1 MSGVLFGLYKV
12 FQALLRHPLFSSHFI
27 SPFIKPLVV
36 ATGSKNHLH
45 SFPRSKSSFASFKAG
60 PTFSTALNCHSLNQ
74 FFHEFNASTKVYKSI
89 SMKYQVAVVTLALGL
104 SSASPVAHY
113 HKAREVPQEH
123 SHNKFLDLV
132 RVSLQIDNPLNI
144 QDPVFG
150 LLGDAAAAAGAGD
163 VTDLA
168 CLQQATADQAFTNA
182 KAAGDL
188 AGMAGALVYRAVER
202 NTAKVGQAS
211 ALCTETAANP
221 EIAAVSQHQD
231 PASAGAADT
240 NKGITLAL
248 AQQLAGIGAD
258 PLLALESGTFAPGD
272 VNDPTGAGNTCDT
285 VDDEPGCILSENLL
299 VLDATPDEIS
309 SAVQGITPTFTGT
322 GGISATD
329 VDFAAL
335 TVASATAA
343 AVAVAASDSIA
354 VTTAAAV
361 AAVATDAAVASE
373 CSVVDT
379 ATATAAPA
387 DVATDAATA
396 SCTVITTTIA
406 AANVVSTTLNTAAA
420 IATAASGTNVQTFTG
435 TLGGPPPPVISS
447 SGARPFSVKGDTFVN
462 IGAALQRSC
471 AVQHNACANAANS
484 GALAG
489 GVGQC
494 ETQET
499 ACNAA
504 GGGAKKMKRAA
515 GDFGTCADPT
525 VLFEDNL
532 DGRDTAAFIAADQTD
547 FNHGSALNIGV
558 VAGFICQRLGSTCD
572 APADVQA
579 SCTSASAAA
588 VATTQDQA
596 AADAFNSIIGAAGAG
611 AADAGAVTTAA
622 AAAAT
627 ATAAAGD
634 IVMTITSCA

>member
-1 MSGVLFGLYKV
+1 MFGVLFCLYKGWPYLV
-12 FQALLRHPLFSSHFI
+12 FSAIDCR
-27 SPFIKPLVV
+27 
-36 ATGSKNHLH
+36 
-45 SFPRSKSSFASFKAG
+45 
-60 PTFSTALNCHSLNQ
+60 SLNQ
-74 FFHEFNASTKVYKSI
+74 FSTNSTHLRKPDKSK
-89 SMKYQVAVVTLALGL
+89 SVTMKYQIAAVTLALGL
-104 SSASPVAHY
+104 GSASPVAHY

-123 SHNKFLDLV
+123 SHNTFLDLV

-168 CLQQATADQAFTNA
+168 CLQQATADQAFTNS

-202 NTAKVGQAS
+202 NTGKVGQAS
-211 ALCTETAANP
+211 ALCTQTAANP

-285 VDDEPGCILSENLL
+285 ADDEPGCIYSENLL
-299 VLDATPDEIS
+299 VLDATPAEIS
-309 SAVQGITPTFTGT
+309 SAVEGITPTFTGT

-329 VDFAAL
+329 VDFAGL
-335 TVASATAA
+335 SVAAATAA
-343 AVAVAASDSIA
+343 AVAVAASDSLA
-354 VTTAAAV
+354 VTATAAAV

-379 ATATAAPA
+379 ATATATATAAPA
-387 DVATDAATA
+387 DVATNAATA

-420 IATAASGTNVQTFTG
+420 VAVETAASGTNVQTFTG
-435 TLGGPPPPVISS
+435 TLGGPPPPIISS
-447 SGARPFSVKGDTFVN
+447 SGVRPFSVNGDTFVN

-504 GGGAKKMKRAA
+504 GSGAKKMKRAA
-515 GDFGTCADPT
+515 GDFGTCSDPT
-525 VLFEDNL
+525 ILFENGL

-558 VAGFICQRLGSTCD
+558 IAGFICQRLGSSCD
-572 APADVQA
+572 ASADVQA

-588 VATTQDQA
+588 VATTQNQA
-596 AADAFNSIIGAAGAG
+596 AADAFNSIIGASGAG
-611 AADAGAVTTAA
+611 AAGVDAGAVTTAA
-622 AAAAT
+622 AAVASAT
-627 ATAAAGD
+627 AAAAGD

>member
-1 MSGVLFGLYKV
+1 
-12 FQALLRHPLFSSHFI
+12 
-27 SPFIKPLVV
+27 
-36 ATGSKNHLH
+36 
-45 SFPRSKSSFASFKAG
+45 
-60 PTFSTALNCHSLNQ
+60 
-74 FFHEFNASTKVYKSI
+74 
-89 SMKYQVAVVTLALGL
+89 MKYQLAAVTLALGL
-104 SSASPVAHY
+104 SSASPVANY

-132 RVSLQIDNPLNI
+132 RVALQIDNPLNI
-144 QDPVFG
+144 QDPIFG

-168 CLQQATADQAFTNA
+168 CLQQATADQAFTNS

-202 NTAKVGQAS
+202 NTGKVGQAS

-221 EIAAVSQHQD
+221 EIAALSQHQD
-231 PASAGAADT
+231 PASTGAADT

-285 VDDEPGCILSENLL
+285 ADDEPGCIYSENLL

-309 SAVQGITPTFTGT
+309 SAVEGITPTFTGT

-329 VDFAAL
+329 VDFAGL
-335 TVASATAA
+335 SVASATAAATAA
-343 AVAVAASDSIA
+343 AVAVAASDSVA
-354 VTTAAAV
+354 VTTTAAAV
-361 AAVATDAAVASE
+361 AAVAADAAVASE
-373 CSVVDT
+373 CSVVDTATAT

-420 IATAASGTNVQTFTG
+420 VAVETAASGTNVQTFTG

-447 SGARPFSVKGDTFVN
+447 SGDRPFSVNGDTFVN

-471 AVQHNACANAANS
+471 AVQHNACASAANS

-489 GVGQC
+489 GAGQC

-504 GGGAKKMKRAA
+504 GSGAKKMKRAA
-515 GDFGTCADPT
+515 GDFGTCSDPT
-525 VLFEDNL
+525 ILFENGL

-558 VAGFICQRLGSTCD
+558 IAGFICQQLGSTCD
-572 APADVQA
+572 AAADVQA

-588 VATTQDQA
+588 VATTQNEA
-596 AADAFNSIIGAAGAG
+596 AADAFNSIIGASGAG
-611 AADAGAVTTAA
+611 AAGADAGAVTTAA
-622 AAAAT
+622 AAASVAT
-627 ATAAAGD
+627 ATAAARD